1 MIGYDM
7 NVTPKN
13 QMPKVVKSDEN
24 SDQLYIVCLFG
35 ITIDAD
41 RGGSKNC
48 ERLRFFGR
56 KECLQCNGK
65 FWVIPRVWGKP
76 MRGIAWKQNLDIHH
90 EKRAV

>member
-48 ERLRFFGR
+48 ERLRVFWQKRMFTMQWQVLGNTT
-56 KECLQCNGK
+56 CLGQTYARHRLEAEPGYSS
-65 FWVIPRVWGKP
+65 
-76 MRGIAWKQNLDIHH
+76 
-90 EKRAV
+90 